1 MDKALLKKQKAGRNK
16 FAIDC
21 VIEELKVLQRLE
33 HPNVLWLHE
42 IIDDPKKDKLY
53 LVTEWYKKGSLS
65 KYIGK
70 DMQPYFIDMLKAL
83 YYCHNVAKVIH
94 RDIKPD
100 NIMLNHNDEAV
111 LIDFGVSS
119 QDSEMI
125 ESNMGTYMLFSPEM
139 FGKDKVLGEKSDI
152 WALGMTF
159 YYLLVGY
166 YPWKDAKNPL

>member
-1 MDKALLKKQKAGRNK
+1 
-16 FAIDC
+16 
-21 VIEELKVLQRLE
+21 
-33 HPNVLWLHE
+33 
-42 IIDDPKKDKLY
+42 
-53 LVTEWYKKGSLS
+53 
-65 KYIGK
+65 
-70 DMQPYFIDMLKAL
+70 MQPYFIDMLKAL
-83 YYCHNVAKVIH
+83 YYCHQIAHVIH

-100 NIMLNHNDEAV
+100 NIMLNHNDEAI

-119 QDSEMI
+119 QDAELI

-159 YYLLVGY
+159 YYLIVGY